1 VSERAGLRFE
11 AGRGV
16 YDAKRAAALA
26 GVPRRTLSEW
36 ARNGLYPASVAPN
49 PYTRLWSWSD
59 LLALRAIDWLRRAK
73 PEGPPRVTVQK
84 IRKAL
89 LDLDLAQTP
98 REQLHNVVV
107 TEGGELFWRLPF
119 EGEYLRVFQATPVES
134 AVRAGP
140 GHQMVLPYALNLV
153 APYVGQ
159 KGRGP
164 DLLTPR
170 TLLRIIPGKLHGAPH
185 VAGTRIPTAVL
196 FTLAQQGY
204 GVDDILEM
212 YPDASREAVDQA
224 IELEGSLQQA
234 A

>member
-1 VSERAGLRFE
+1 
-11 AGRGV
+11 
-16 YDAKRAAALA
+16 
-26 GVPRRTLSEW
+26 
-36 ARNGLYPASVAPN
+36 
-49 PYTRLWSWSD
+49 
-59 LLALRAIDWLRRAK
+59 
-73 PEGPPRVTVQK
+73 
-84 IRKAL
+84 
-89 LDLDLAQTP
+89 
-98 REQLHNVVV
+98 
-107 TEGGELFWRLPF
+107 
-119 EGEYLRVFQATPVES
+119 
-134 AVRAGP
+134 
-140 GHQMVLPYALNLV
+140 MVLPYALNLV

-224 IELEGSLQQA
+224 IELEGPFSRRRNRRWRLGAPVRPGPEFPHPSDHLAMA
-234 A
+234 ARLAAAEAARL